1 VPIEK
6 SMTAPNTPP
15 LLTELKLSAALTETV
30 NTALA
35 RGRMMSVA
43 YVSPEG
49 RPELSFRGSVQA
61 YSDNQLAIWVRNP
74 EGGIL
79 KAIAS
84 GHPHIALLYGELG
97 AESKAF
103 VTFRGHGR
111 VESSDSVRRKV
122 YDDSPEGERNLDK
135 DRKGV
140 ALIIDLDSVDG
151 FFGGNLLKMRR

>member
-1 VPIEK
+1 
-6 SMTAPNTPP
+6 MATQHTPP
-15 LLTELKLSAALTETV
+15 VLTELKLSPALKDTV

-61 YSDNQLAIWVRNP
+61 YSDAQLAIWVRNP

-79 KAIAS
+79 KAVTS
-84 GHPHIALLYGELG
+84 GHPHIVLLYGEIN
-97 AESKAF
+97 AQSKAF
-103 VTFRGHGR
+103 VTFRGRGH
-111 VESSDSVRRKV
+111 VDSSESARRKV
-122 YDDSPEGERNLDK
+122 YDDSPEIERNMDK
-135 DRKGV
+135 ERKGI

-151 FFGGNLLKMRR
+151 FFAGNVLQMRLSSNVS